1 MKTIISV
8 LLALFILIP
17 SHGFGEPAKNP
28 LTPNDSVELPGVQHT
43 TANAIEVNEKY
54 LVEQRVMSLPGQ
66 HAKTVDLYI
75 SRMASIPGASD
86 LGWQVHKVEGGYEV
100 IREIQKDLKVFS
112 FKWKVDDSGE
122 ITPINKRA
130 KDIMK
135 KPDPVTEKPTN

>member
-17 SHGFGEPAKNP
+17 SHGFGEPVKNSLP
-28 LTPNDSVELPGVQHT
+28 PNDSVELPDAQQT

-54 LVEQRVMSLPGQ
+54 LVEQRVMSLPGR

-75 SRMASIPGASD
+75 SKMAAIPGASD
-86 LGWQVHKVEGGYEV
+86 LGWQVQRVEGGYEV

-112 FKWKVDDSGE
+112 FKWRVNDSGE

-135 KPDPVTEKPTN
+135 KPDPVSEKPTN